1 MNYFEHLEYQEMA
14 KDPMDYFK
22 NKKIINFDIIHHKS
36 RDGPLEG
43 SYKDYQSIKNTDLR
57 QYLIREKKKQYQK
70 QYITLNAKI
79 CLSKKRLLK
88 NIFQTNIY

>member
-36 RDGPLEG
+36 RDDPLEG

-57 QYLIREKKKQYQK
+57 QYLLREKKKAVSEIVYNIK
-70 QYITLNAKI
+70 CKDMFVEKKI
-79 CLSKKRLLK
+79 IKEHFLD
-88 NIFQTNIY
+88 

>member
-36 RDGPLEG
+36 RDDPLEG

-57 QYLIREKKKQYQK
+57 QYLLREKKKQYQK
-70 QYITLNAKI
+70 
-79 CLSKKRLLK
+79 
-88 NIFQTNIY
+88 